1 MKSPATIALACATPL
16 VIAASFA
23 LPDLVSALQDEA
35 RSTAVAHYDSKL
47 VQLDIEPSNDVAHA
61 LETLASD
68 TTLYSMDE
76 SEHENAHDA
85 RAALGDTLPLA
96 RDDAEAAS
104 TPLARAL
111 ALCDLASC
119 SLEEHPLVAVS
130 ADGGQAIMLWDC
142 RLEDRASDVFA
153 SAFVDDES
161 GKIVQALVIING
173 AAAVREAGDAAFD
186 DLDAALLAW
195 AAHLGVD
202 VDAAERIQAHAE
214 DAGDTAVA
222 DAVAVES
229 NVSSTAAAPDS
240 QLGAKARVCGT
251 DTALEATLQVTES
264 DQVVLALE
272 VVADA

>member
-1 MKSPATIALACATPL
+1 MKSPATIVLACATPL
-16 VIAASFA
+16 IIAASFA

-35 RSTAVAHYDSKL
+35 RSTAVTHYDSKL

-85 RAALGDTLPLA
+85 RAALGDTLSLA

-202 VDAAERIQAHAE
+202 VDATERVQAYAE
-214 DAGDTAVA
+214 DAGDAAVA
-222 DAVAVES
+222 DAATIES
-229 NVSSTAAAPDS
+229 NISSTAAAPDS
-240 QLGAKARVCGT
+240 QLSAKARVRGT
-251 DTALEATLQVTES
+251 DTALEATLQVAES

-272 VVADA
+272 VVAA

>member
-1 MKSPATIALACATPL
+1 MKSPVTIALACATPL

-35 RSTAVAHYDSKL
+35 RSTAVTHYDSKL

-85 RAALGDTLPLA
+85 RAALGDTLSLA
-96 RDDAEAAS
+96 RDAEAAS

-130 ADGGQAIMLWDC
+130 TDGGQAIMLWDC

-153 SAFVDDES
+153 SAFVDDAS

-202 VDAAERIQAHAE
+202 VDATERTQAYAE
-214 DAGDTAVA
+214 DAGDAAVA
-222 DAVAVES
+222 DAAAIES
-229 NVSSTAAAPDS
+229 NISSTAAAPDS
-240 QLGAKARVCGT
+240 QLSAKARVCGT

>member
-35 RSTAVAHYDSKL
+35 RSTDVTHYDSKL

-85 RAALGDTLPLA
+85 RAALGDTLSLA
-96 RDDAEAAS
+96 RDTEAAS
-104 TPLARAL
+104 TPLTRAL
-111 ALCDLASC
+111 ALCDLASS

-153 SAFVDDES
+153 SAFVDDAS

-202 VDAAERIQAHAE
+202 VDATERTQAYAG
-214 DAGDTAVA
+214 DAGDAAVA
-222 DAVAVES
+222 DAAAIES
-229 NVSSTAAAPDS
+229 NISSTAAAPDS
-240 QLGAKARVCGT
+240 QLSAKARVRGT
-251 DTALEATLQVTES
+251 DTALEATLQVAES

-272 VVADA
+272 VVAA

>member
-23 LPDLVSALQDEA
+23 LPDLVSALQDGA
-35 RSTAVAHYDSKL
+35 RSTAVTHYDSKL

-85 RAALGDTLPLA
+85 RAALGDTLSLA
-96 RDDAEAAS
+96 RDAEAAS

-130 ADGGQAIMLWDC
+130 TDGGQAIMLWDC

-153 SAFVDDES
+153 SVFVDDES

-173 AAAVREAGDAAFD
+173 AAAVREAGGAAFD

-202 VDAAERIQAHAE
+202 VDATERTQAYAG
-214 DAGDTAVA
+214 DAGDAAVA
-222 DAVAVES
+222 DAAAIES
-229 NVSSTAAAPDS
+229 NISSTAAAPDS
-240 QLGAKARVCGT
+240 QLSAKARVCGT

>member
-35 RSTAVAHYDSKL
+35 RSTAVTHYDSKL

-85 RAALGDTLPLA
+85 RAALGDTLSLA
-96 RDDAEAAS
+96 RDAEAAS
-104 TPLARAL
+104 TPLTRAL
-111 ALCDLASC
+111 ALCDLASS

-153 SAFVDDES
+153 SAFVDDAS
-161 GKIVQALVIING
+161 GKIVQALVIIDG

-202 VDAAERIQAHAE
+202 VDATERTQAHAE

-240 QLGAKARVCGT
+240 QLGAKAHVRGT

>member
-35 RSTAVAHYDSKL
+35 RSTAVTHYDSKL

-85 RAALGDTLPLA
+85 RAALGDTLSLA
-96 RDDAEAAS
+96 RDAEAAS

-130 ADGGQAIMLWDC
+130 TDGGQAIMLWDC

-153 SAFVDDES
+153 SVFVDDES

-202 VDAAERIQAHAE
+202 VDATERTQAYAG
-214 DAGDTAVA
+214 DAGDAAVA
-222 DAVAVES
+222 DAAAIES
-229 NVSSTAAAPDS
+229 NISSTAAAPDS
-240 QLGAKARVCGT
+240 QLSAKARVCGT

>member
-35 RSTAVAHYDSKL
+35 RSTDVTHYDSKL

-85 RAALGDTLPLA
+85 RAALGDTLSLA
-96 RDDAEAAS
+96 RDTEAAS
-104 TPLARAL
+104 TPLTRAL
-111 ALCDLASC
+111 ALCDLASS

-153 SAFVDDES
+153 SAFVDDAS

-202 VDAAERIQAHAE
+202 VDATERTQAYAG
-214 DAGDTAVA
+214 DAGDAAVA
-222 DAVAVES
+222 DAAAIES
-229 NVSSTAAAPDS
+229 NISSTTAAPDS
-240 QLGAKARVCGT
+240 QLSAKARVRGT
-251 DTALEATLQVTES
+251 DTALEATLQVAES

-272 VVADA
+272 VVAA

>member
-35 RSTAVAHYDSKL
+35 RSTAVTHYDSKL

-85 RAALGDTLPLA
+85 RAALGDTLSLA
-96 RDDAEAAS
+96 RDAEAAS
-104 TPLARAL
+104 TPLTRAL
-111 ALCDLASC
+111 ALCDLASS

-153 SAFVDDES
+153 SAFVDDAS
-161 GKIVQALVIING
+161 GKIVQALVIIDG

-202 VDAAERIQAHAE
+202 VDATERTQAYAE
-214 DAGDTAVA
+214 DAGDAAVA
-222 DAVAVES
+222 DAAAIES
-229 NVSSTAAAPDS
+229 NISPTAAAPDS
-240 QLGAKARVCGT
+240 QLSAKARVRGT

-264 DQVVLALE
+264 DQVVLALK